1 MDVVATPDV
10 EMRAVKACV
19 LIFFLDMASAMVLNS
34 RQTARTTA
42 HTMKVLETL
51 QVPSALRCG
60 RKGGGDGVGAGVG
73 WSAQAANCVSL
84 LAPCAAANE
93 EACWATHR
101 HCRLASDHRSG
112 ARSGATWPRR
122 TGGRLSAWAPPCSR
136 RTART
141 CAGSPRMLPG
151 RPPALQRSPRRRS
164 RPPSCRLRGRGPPPR
179 SGRACGSRPGA
190 PGRARSGSRRPRCTA
205 PPTCR
210 CSCGRTRRER
220 STCAPPAP

>member
-10 EMRAVKACV
+10 EMRAVKACA

-84 LAPCAAANE
+84 RPCAAANE

-101 HCRLASDHRSG
+101 RCTLASDHRSG
-112 ARSGATWPRR
+112 FLGPTSPRR
-122 TGGRLSAWAPPCSR
+122 TGGR
-136 RTART
+136 
-141 CAGSPRMLPG
+141 
-151 RPPALQRSPRRRS
+151 
-164 RPPSCRLRGRGPPPR
+164 
-179 SGRACGSRPGA
+179 
-190 PGRARSGSRRPRCTA
+190 
-205 PPTCR
+205 
-210 CSCGRTRRER
+210 
-220 STCAPPAP
+220 